1 MIKLFHY
8 FLVRNLM
15 VVVIIINNI
24 NGNVLNVGNEFE
36 DTCFSHI
43 PRCLICEPLING
55 FSYSE
60 LELLAFVKEYFP
72 NAKKDRKLLAPK
84 EIDIL
89 IPELKLGIEFNR

>member
-1 MIKLFHY
+1 MNVGITIK
-8 FLVRNLM
+8 
-15 VVVIIINNI
+15 NI
-24 NGNVLNVGNEFE
+24 NGNALNVGNEFE

-60 LELLAFVKEYFP
+60 LELLEFVNQYFP
-72 NAKKDRKLLAPK
+72 NAKKDRKLLTPK

-89 IPELKLGIEFNR
+89 IPELKLGIGFNRQLLS

>member
-1 MIKLFHY
+1 
-8 FLVRNLM
+8 M